1 MFLVNSPLS
10 SLAAAPLLGQ
20 ALLRTYGR
28 CFAEFLNEGSL
39 VHLRLLA
46 SSTCVGFST
55 DTITL
60 ALEVFLESS
69 ATKIDSTRRLHLFSV
84 P

>member
-1 MFLVNSPLS
+1 MLNVEP
-10 SLAAAPLLGQ
+10 GQ

-46 SSTCVGFST
+46 SFTCVGLRYGCYDLSPRDFSWHP
-55 DTITL
+55 I
-60 ALEVFLESS
+60 
-69 ATKIDSTRRLHLFSV
+69 HLN
-84 P
+84 